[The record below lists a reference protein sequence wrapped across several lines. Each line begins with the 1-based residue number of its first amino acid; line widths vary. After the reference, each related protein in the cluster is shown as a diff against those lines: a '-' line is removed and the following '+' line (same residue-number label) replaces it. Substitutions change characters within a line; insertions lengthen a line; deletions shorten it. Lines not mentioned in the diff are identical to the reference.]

1 MVRRTAGGMVEQMD
15 WTKIAERVEL
25 METSTVA
32 LTVGGIG
39 ALKAVL
45 TVEMKVFSLV
55 VLLVGLLDVWLA
67 SQLVFLLVERLV
79 ASLERVLV
87 GLLVHEKVGSK
98 VEHMSGEWV
107 ERLVCGCDVG
117 V

>member
-1 MVRRTAGGMVEQMD
+1 MLAG
-15 WTKIAERVEL
+15 
-25 METSTVA
+25 
-32 LTVGGIG
+32 
-39 ALKAVL
+39 LKAVL

-79 ASLERVLV
+79 ASLERMLV

-98 VEHMSGEWV
+98 VEQMGGE
-107 ERLVCGCDVG
+107 VG
-117 V
+117 

>member
-1 MVRRTAGGMVEQMD
+1 MLAG
-15 WTKIAERVEL
+15 
-25 METSTVA
+25 
-32 LTVGGIG
+32 
-39 ALKAVL
+39 LKAVL

-87 GLLVHEKVGSK
+87 GLLIHEKVGSK
-98 VEHMSGEWV
+98 GEHMSEEWV